1 MNSETLARA
10 TFVLGRKTAEQLAYL
25 SDRLGV
31 SRSELVRSV
40 LAEPVDQMVGLMGRV
55 PENPSESDLRQL
67 ALEGLEAFERAIDP
81 ELTMLRRVA
90 GVGSN
95 G

>member
-10 TFVLGRKTAEQLAYL
+10 TFVLDRKTAEQLAYL

>member
-10 TFVLGRKTAEQLAYL
+10 TFVLDRKTAEQLAFI
-25 SDRLGV
+25 SGRLGV

-40 LAEPVDQMVGLMGRV
+40 LAEPVQQMAGLMGRV
-55 PENPSESDLRQL
+55 PENPSQADLRQL
-67 ALEGLEAFERAIDP
+67 AIEGLDAFEKAVDP

-90 GVGSN
+90 GERSN

>member
-10 TFVLGRKTAEQLAYL
+10 TFVLDRRTAEQLAYI
-25 SDRLGV
+25 SGRLGV

-40 LAEPVDQMVGLMGRV
+40 LAEPVETMAGMMGRV
-55 PENPSESDLRQL
+55 PENPTDADLRQL
-67 ALEGLEAFERAIDP
+67 ALEGLEAFDQSVGPSLSLLHR
-81 ELTMLRRVA
+81 MA
-90 GVGSN
+90 GGRSD